1 MSSYNI
7 NRQAVPESE
16 LIEESQ
22 EQGGRLAA
30 RGTDGL
36 KTYLYADSYEELF
49 QELNCMGILPHQAVV
64 ASVPFVDEASIF
76 SLIE

>member
-30 RGTDGL
+30 RSTDGL

-49 QELNCMGILPHQAVV
+49 QELNCMGSCPIKRSSPAFPSWMRP
-64 ASVPFVDEASIF
+64 ASSR
-76 SLIE
+76 